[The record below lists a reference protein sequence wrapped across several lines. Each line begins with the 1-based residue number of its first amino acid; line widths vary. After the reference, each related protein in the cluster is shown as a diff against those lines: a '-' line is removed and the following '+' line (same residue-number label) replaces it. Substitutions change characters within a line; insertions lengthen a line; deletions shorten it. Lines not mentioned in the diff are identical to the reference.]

1 VGLWYDELD
10 PLYLN
15 ISQKLNWHP
24 HPKEKSFGCFLFSKI
39 RKSNMKNLYDKN
51 SLVFWS
57 EKESLLREFFEKIV
71 TIELKEM
78 CK

>member
-1 VGLWYDELD
+1 
-10 PLYLN
+10 
-15 ISQKLNWHP
+15 
-24 HPKEKSFGCFLFSKI
+24 
-39 RKSNMKNLYDKN
+39 MKNLYDKN